1 MPEQPKDK
9 NKRGASTSNSSKRSL
24 RSKLGWIV
32 LCMGGLVAFG
42 LFRHYTANDDSL
54 FEMNRTFVIMFL
66 LWLAWP
72 ELERLPRWALVAAP
86 ICAIICAWRPQYLV
100 VAVPVILLFFMLRP
114 SAKRD
119 AKPKK

>member
-1 MPEQPKDK
+1 MPEQPNDK
-9 NKRGASTSNSSKRSL
+9 NKRGAPTSNGSKRSL